1 MGAWF
6 QRELLKGFFS
16 YAALTVQFFYAAL
29 NDSGLKAQL
38 QGV

>member
-16 YAALTVQFFYAAL
+16 YAALTVQFFMQL
-29 NDSGLKAQL
+29 GMAQ
-38 QGV
+38 V